1 MPWGNKMLKPLGETE
16 SVWWGS
22 SVTLTLK
29 KKEKKIDYA
38 LNQRY

>member
-1 MPWGNKMLKPLGETE
+1 MLKPLGETE

-29 KKEKKIDYA
+29 KQKKKIDYA